1 MSNLRTYSRRS
12 RKRSRKDNGSQSRA
26 DSPAHDTDTE
36 PEEVIVASSTAR
48 PTRALGPQ
56 PTPQHNIQPLQ
67 AMPDDARQRAE
78 SASLI
83 GARCALTHVAA
94 TKGEDIHEKSKV
106 QLMHV
111 LKRASDELTIRTLE
125 YILGMIPGFLC
136 VDSSS
141 NLFYGVR
148 ALHEPFDAAAD
159 SWGLCPPID
168 LLFRVRTFYRKI
180 AGRYDPTAIS
190 KFWEQEAAQNE
201 GRHKFGLLPFGNF
214 NSPITREILDDQHEP
229 TGRTVT
235 YTAPYENLTVH
246 SHLSVPFVL
255 WNLVQKVATQ
265 SPSALCTAQQR
276 KAVVFLNNLNQ
287 LWSSM
292 KPPSS
297 FYNPPLPLLQ
307 QPAFTPGTES
317 DEEKTVYS
325 LRTRKV
331 TTQGDDIDEPT
342 GASSTPNPTAGQ
354 KRKSRHAGSTA
365 SNADPTS
372 SQPAPEPRP
381 RKSRPGRSAPSRSG
395 KD

>member
-1 MSNLRTYSRRS
+1 M
-12 RKRSRKDNGSQSRA
+12 
-26 DSPAHDTDTE
+26 
-36 PEEVIVASSTAR
+36 
-48 PTRALGPQ
+48 
-56 PTPQHNIQPLQ
+56 
-67 AMPDDARQRAE
+67 
-78 SASLI
+78 
-83 GARCALTHVAA
+83 
-94 TKGEDIHEKSKV
+94 
-106 QLMHV
+106 
-111 LKRASDELTIRTLE
+111 
-125 YILGMIPGFLC
+125 
-136 VDSSS
+136 
-141 NLFYGVR
+141 
-148 ALHEPFDAAAD
+148 
-159 SWGLCPPID
+159 
-168 LLFRVRTFYRKI
+168 
-180 AGRYDPTAIS
+180 
-190 KFWEQEAAQNE
+190 
-201 GRHKFGLLPFGNF
+201 
-214 NSPITREILDDQHEP
+214 
-229 TGRTVT
+229 T

-331 TTQGDDIDEPT
+331 TTQGDDMDEPT

-372 SQPAPEPRP
+372 SQPAAEPRP
-381 RKSRPGRSAPSRSG
+381 RKSRPGRSAPSRSD